1 VIVKKRSEAV
11 MPVIQTPAKTLQGL
25 SFSPDELIL
34 AKTWSQSNSLRM
46 VIRLDHGSDTEEFEE
61 VLAIH
66 VGDSSL
72 CRWIVWR
79 DAIEV
84 FVQPLIGRKEGY
96 SSVAEAFESLAAKQ
110 PVFLTDIE
118 ATGWP
123 V

>member
-1 VIVKKRSEAV
+1 MLVT
-11 MPVIQTPAKTLQGL
+11 QTPAKILKGL
-25 SFSPDELIL
+25 SFSPDELVL
-34 AKTWSQSNSLRM
+34 AKLWSQSNSLRM

-96 SSVAEAFESLAAKQ
+96 SSVAEAFESLAAKH

-118 ATGWP
+118 AAAWP